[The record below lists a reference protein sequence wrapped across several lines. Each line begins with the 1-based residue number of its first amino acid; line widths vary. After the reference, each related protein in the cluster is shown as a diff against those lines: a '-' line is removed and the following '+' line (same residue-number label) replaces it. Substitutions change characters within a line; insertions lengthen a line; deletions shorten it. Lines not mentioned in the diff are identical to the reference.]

1 MEKTLVLIKPDGV
14 ERGLVGQIISVYER
28 KCLRI
33 CEMKLIQADEA
44 LASKHYEEHRDK
56 PFFKELVDYL
66 TEGKVVAMIIEGENA
81 ISIIRK
87 ENGDKDP
94 LKASSGTIR
103 GMYANN
109 RTRNLVHASDSLEA
123 AKREMALWFPEKIK

>member
-14 ERGLVGQIISVYER
+14 VRGLVGQILSVYER

-33 CEMKLIQADEA
+33 CKMKLIQADEN
-44 LASKHYEEHRDK
+44 LAKKHYEEHKDK

-66 TEGKVVAMIIEGENA
+66 VSGKLVAMIIEGESA
-81 ISIIRK
+81 ISIVRK

-94 LKASSGTIR
+94 LKADCATIR
-103 GMYANN
+103 GMYANS
-109 RTRNLVHASDSLEA
+109 RTKNLVHASDSLEA
-123 AKREMALWFPEKIK
+123 AKREISLWFPEV

>member
-14 ERGLVGQIISVYER
+14 ERGLVGQILSVYER

-33 CEMKLIQADEA
+33 CKMKFIQADEN
-44 LASKHYEEHRDK
+44 LAKKHYEEHKDK

-66 TEGKVVAMIIEGENA
+66 VSGKLVAMIIEGESA
-81 ISIIRK
+81 ISIVRK

-94 LKASSGTIR
+94 LKADCATIR
-103 GMYANN
+103 GMYANS
-109 RTRNLVHASDSLEA
+109 RTKNLVHASDSLEA
-123 AKREMALWFPEKIK
+123 AKREISLWFPEV

>member
-14 ERGLVGQIISVYER
+14 ERGLVGQILSVYER

-33 CEMKLIQADEA
+33 YKMKLIQADEN
-44 LASKHYEEHRDK
+44 LAKKHYEEHKDK

-66 TEGKVVAMIIEGENA
+66 VSGKLVAMIIEGESA
-81 ISIIRK
+81 ISIVRK

-94 LKASSGTIR
+94 LKADCATIR
-103 GMYANN
+103 GMYANS
-109 RTRNLVHASDSLEA
+109 RTKNLVHASDSLEA
-123 AKREMALWFPEKIK
+123 AKREISLWFPEV

>member
-14 ERGLVGQIISVYER
+14 DRGLVGQILSVYER

-33 CEMKLIQADEA
+33 CEMKLIQADET
-44 LASKHYEEHRDK
+44 LAKKHYEEHKDK

-66 TEGKVVAMIIEGENA
+66 TNGKVVAMIIEGENA
-81 ISIIRK
+81 ISIVRK

-94 LKASSGTIR
+94 LKADCATIR
-103 GMYANN
+103 GMYANS
-109 RTRNLVHASDSLEA
+109 RTKNLVHASDSLEA
-123 AKREMALWFPEKIK
+123 AKREINLWFPGYN

>member
-33 CEMKLIQADEA
+33 CEMKLIQADRA
-44 LASKHYEEHRDK
+44 LAEKHYEEHKGK
-56 PFFKELVDYL
+56 PFFEELITYL
-66 TEGKVVAMIIEGENA
+66 TEGKLVAMILEGENA

-94 LKASSGTIR
+94 VNASCGTIR

-109 RTRNLVHASDSLEA
+109 RTRNLVHASDSAQA
-123 AKREMALWFPEKIK
+123 AKREMNIWFPEINN

>member
-14 ERGLVGQIISVYER
+14 ERGLVGQILSVYER

-33 CEMKLIQADEA
+33 CKMKLIQADEN
-44 LASKHYEEHRDK
+44 LAKKHYEEHKDK

-66 TEGKVVAMIIEGENA
+66 VSGKLVAMIIEGESA
-81 ISIIRK
+81 ISIVRK

-94 LKASSGTIR
+94 LKADCATIR
-103 GMYANN
+103 GMYANS
-109 RTRNLVHASDSLEA
+109 RTKNLVHASDSLEA
-123 AKREMALWFPEKIK
+123 AKREISLWFPEV